1 MTTRS
6 ARKMACDALV
16 RIEDGAYSHVVL
28 PTMLRGSSLSPRDR
42 AFVTDLVYGTV
53 RWQRRLDALLAPHGR
68 RSIRRL
74 DPPVRAALRIG
85 AHQLVHGVPAH
96 AAVSATVDAAPSRA
110 RGYVNAVLRAL
121 STTGPPWPEPASEAV
136 ALSYPDWIVDLL
148 GEDLGMADARAALA
162 ASNEAR
168 AVSLRPNPLRTTPK
182 ELLDDVA
189 RGAAQAAPGGL
200 VPEALTVRGAGDLGV
215 LPAVS
220 EGRATPQD
228 QASQAVIRYLA
239 PIPGDRVLDVAAAPG
254 GKTTGAAEL
263 VGPAGRVV
271 ALDVD
276 AGRLRLVRQSADR
289 LRLTNVSLVRA
300 DSRRLPVASKTFDRV
315 LVDAP
320 CSGLGALRRRPD
332 LRWQLDAE
340 AIEPLADLQVLLVL
354 EAARAVRSGGQ
365 LAYSVCTMTRRET
378 IDVGERVID
387 QLSGFT
393 PLPPPEGWRPWGRG
407 GLVLPQDHGTDGMF
421 VLGLQRA

>member
-1 MTTRS
+1 
-6 ARKMACDALV
+6 MACDALV

-53 RWQRRLDALLAPHGR
+53 RFQRRLDDLLAPHGR
-68 RSIRRL
+68 RPIRRL

-121 STTGPPWPEPASEAV
+121 STSGPPWPEPASEAV
-136 ALSYPDWIVDLL
+136 ALSYPDWIVVRLGADL
-148 GEDLGMADARAALA
+148 GEGDARDALA
-162 ASNEAR
+162 ASNEPG
-168 AVSLRPNPLRTTPK
+168 AVSLRPNPLRTTPT
-182 ELLDDVA
+182 ELLDEVQ
-189 RGAAQAAPGGL
+189 RGAAQASPGRL
-200 VPEALTVRGAGDLGV
+200 VLDALTVRGAGDLSV
-215 LPAVS
+215 LPAVT

-228 QASQAVIRYLA
+228 QASQAVVRYLG
-239 PIPGDRVLDVAAAPG
+239 PVSGDRVLDVAAAPG

-263 VGPAGRVV
+263 VAPGGPVV

-289 LRLTNVSLVRA
+289 LRLTNVALVRG
-300 DSRRLPVASKTFDRV
+300 DSRKLPVASAVFDRV

-332 LRWQLDAE
+332 LRWQLDPE
-340 AIEPLADLQVLLVL
+340 AIESLAELQELLVL
-354 EAARAVRSGGQ
+354 EAARAVRPGGQ
-365 LAYSVCTMTRRET
+365 LVYSVCTMTRRET
-378 IDVGERVID
+378 IDVAERVIER
-387 QLSGFT
+387 LPGFE
-393 PLPPPEGWRPWGRG
+393 PVAPPERWRSWGRG